1 MEWFN
6 QDCYNLGMSG
16 SLFQEFSSKTRQMSI
31 VISLNDLAMQFMP
44 GHISI
49 EVKRCSRRNSGPN
62 PKICMCLLNDN
73 IFATIER
80 CKLMHSYVARH
91 EC

>member
-16 SLFQEFSSKTRQMSI
+16 SLFQEFSSKTRQMAI
-31 VISLNDLAMQFMP
+31 MISLNNLAMQFVP

-49 EVKRCSRRNSGPN
+49 YVKRCLCRNSGPN
-62 PKICMCLLNDN
+62 PKIHVPV
-73 IFATIER
+73 E
-80 CKLMHSYVARH
+80 
-91 EC
+91 